1 MRHSLSDKS
10 VRAATVLGSWTDLQ
24 GAIPHDD
31 IVRSF
36 GEKNKRP
43 KGKGNKALSVDGTA
57 EQEVQPIVVDE

>member
-1 MRHSLSDKS
+1 
-10 VRAATVLGSWTDLQ
+10 VRAATVLGSWVDLQ

-43 KGKGNKALSVDGTA
+43 KGKGNTALGVEGMA
-57 EQEVQPIVVDE
+57 EQEVQAIVIDE